1 MALYSEQRTHP
12 LIKDK
17 QGGSMAIEI
26 YQKIS
31 KPRRLYGPGNL
42 LKNMQLQTR
51 KITHFYHLA
60 ANPPY
65 LSLTMLTKLSL
76 KIHLKYINIEYKNII

>member
-42 LKNMQLQTR
+42 LKNMQ
-51 KITHFYHLA
+51 
-60 ANPPY
+60 
-65 LSLTMLTKLSL
+65 S
-76 KIHLKYINIEYKNII
+76 YKQGK